1 MLTSPVTVTITW
13 STDPNEATWESFG
26 DAIGTSSYWGAT
38 TSEYGVGP
46 AKSGASNHV
55 RMVQPL
61 PSKLSYTDLQN
72 YITSQ
77 LQSAVNLDAG
87 VDAASD
93 GGAQNP
99 RWPAPTLDGQ
109 GNVQTIYTL
118 YIPSTVDVTDPGSG
132 MSFCQEGGLG
142 YHDDVVVDGRNTPYS
157 VSLEC
162 TSQTLPQIEETAAHE
177 AVEAVTNPYP
187 SATSDLGYVHFD
199 SDHLA
204 WDLFTGY
211 NDELADAC
219 QNWQTSYYQET
230 GSFAYWVQ
238 RSWSNHA
245 ALLGHDP
252 CVPAPSGPY
261 HGMTLVPS
269 EESTVT
275 VNLAVIGSGKVT
287 SKGFPVTVGQPL
299 TFHVGFFS
307 DAPTSAWTIGYQFPS
322 TLQLFDTNF
331 QPVGNGAGTVSID
344 VTSGQN
350 GDTATVTVTPTQKG
364 PAGFQ
369 LMAIT
374 WDPPTSNAFLP
385 RYLPVLLVDQ

>member
-1 MLTSPVTVTITW
+1 M
-13 STDPNEATWESFG
+13 A
-26 DAIGTSSYWGAT
+26 
-38 TSEYGVGP
+38 
-46 AKSGASNHV
+46 
-55 RMVQPL
+55 QPL

-93 GGAQNP
+93 GGAQDRGGP
-99 RWPAPTLDGQ
+99 RRRWTVRATSR
-109 GNVQTIYTL
+109 
-118 YIPSTVDVTDPGSG
+118 PSTRSTSRRRSTSPTRDWGCPSAKRD
-132 MSFCQEGGLG
+132 GLG
-142 YHDDVVVDGRNTPYS
+142 YHDDVVIDGRNTPYS

-177 AVEAVTNPYP
+177 AVEAATNPYP

-219 QNWQTSYYQET
+219 ENWQTSYYQET

-238 RSWSNHA
+238 RSWSNRA

-275 VNLAVIGSGKVT
+275 VNLAVIGAGKAT

-307 DAPTSAWTIGYQFPS
+307 DAPTSAWTIGYSFPRRS
-322 TLQLFDTNF
+322 
-331 QPVGNGAGTVSID
+331 SY
-344 VTSGQN
+344 S
-350 GDTATVTVTPTQKG
+350 TPTFSPSATA
-364 PAGFQ
+364 PA
-369 LMAIT
+369 
-374 WDPPTSNAFLP
+374 
-385 RYLPVLLVDQ
+385 R